1 MGPARLCGVGLHSG
15 VSSTVTLT
23 RRPGPSSFSQ
33 RGVRALTHEL
43 GVVRTDF
50 GVSVANQDA
59 SLRIDLVEH
68 FFAALAVL
76 NAHDGV
82 EVDVD
87 GPEFPLL
94 GGGASEWLEALE
106 TLGVEPRPATHG
118 IARHARL
125 THGTSVYDF
134 EPGAATELSVSV
146 DFGERLGRQSARF
159 QGNPAQFRRE
169 IAGARTF
176 GFKRDADHLR
186 ALGRATHVD
195 PESVLVFND
204 DGSVALASRPPFDNE
219 LAAHK
224 LLDLVGDSLLY
235 GGLPRGTLHAHRP
248 GHGPNHA
255 VFAEA
260 LRTGVIVR
268 HDRT

>member
-15 VSSTVTLT
+15 VQTTVTLT
-23 RRPGPSSFSQ
+23 PRPGPTSFVQ
-33 RGVRALTHEL
+33 RGVRALMREL
-43 GVVRTDF
+43 YVVRTDF
-50 GVSVANQDA
+50 GVSVSNQDR
-59 SLRIDLVEH
+59 SLQVDLVEH

-76 NAHDGV
+76 NAQDGIEV
-82 EVDVD
+82 EID

-94 GGGASEWLEALE
+94 GGGASEWCEALE
-106 TLGVEPRPATHG
+106 TLGVEPRPATHS
-118 IARHARL
+118 IARRARL

-134 EPGAATELSVSV
+134 EPGAPTKLCVSV
-146 DFGERLGRQSARF
+146 EFGQRLGRQSAGF
-159 QGNPAQFRRE
+159 AGDPAQFRRE
-169 IAGARTF
+169 IAPARTF
-176 GFKRDADHLR
+176 GFKRDAEHLR

-204 DGSVALASRPPFDNE
+204 DGSVALPSRPPEGNE

-235 GGLPRGTLHAHRP
+235 GGLPRGTLHADRP

-260 LRTGVIVR
+260 LRTGIIVR
-268 HDRT
+268 HARV